1 MEQRN
6 DREVKQMTEKQQA
19 FLTEL
24 LDREDLKNGERL
36 VFGKILET
44 RVETSK
50 DASVL
55 ISHILGLLDFR
66 QHFGEQ

>member
-1 MEQRN
+1 MERRN
-6 DREVKQMTEKQQA
+6 DREVKHMSEKQES
-19 FLTEL
+19 LLKEL
-24 LDREDLKNGERL
+24 LDREELKNGERL
-36 VFGKILET
+36 LFGKILET